1 LAWGYCYV
9 HVFLR
14 FTVWCQLV
22 FVVVVVVS
30 LTKICGFTC
39 VMYFVRC
46 SLLYF
51 DKCGEDIENKF
62 IEIYQAVLILI

>member
-1 LAWGYCYV
+1 MYMY
-9 HVFLR
+9 FLR

-22 FVVVVVVS
+22 FVVVVS

-39 VMYFVRC
+39 VMYIVRC

-62 IEIYQAVLILI
+62 IEIDQAVLIFI